1 MSGHPWFAS
10 TTSGPL
16 GPDIARLSSVF
27 SSPKSRL
34 TRLIVTLG
42 YFCSNSAFSWS
53 QTLPTCPD
61 S

>member
-16 GPDIARLSSVF
+16 GPDIARPSSVF

-34 TRLIVTLG
+34 IRLIVTFG
-42 YFCSNSAFSWS
+42 YFCSNSLLS
-53 QTLPTCPD
+53 
-61 S
+61 